1 MTDYDEHQ
9 MLESLK
15 IGSDLD
21 LEFRTTP
28 AYLARWG
35 FQKASY
41 HAEVRRAE
49 EDLDLV
55 WARLY
60 SEYKQDNPNS
70 KENEAKAHVM
80 LHPDHKLAR
89 GVLRKAIYDLD
100 MLRAAIKAAEAKVSM
115 LQQLGA
121 ASRVE
126 KGAYQSAYGAGAS
139 QIKNDREVR
148 RTIRN
153 YEDHMDDGDIAER
166 SKKVSAKI
174 QRRRRIDP
182 EKKKKAEEERQRK
195 IRQASKR
202 IENKSR

>member
-1 MTDYDEHQ
+1 MTDYNEHQ

-70 KENEAKAHVM
+70 KENEVKAHVM

-89 GVLRKAIYDLD
+89 GVLRKAVYDLD

-126 KGAYQSAYGAGAS
+126 KGAYQNAYGAGS
-139 QIKNDREVR
+139 S
-148 RTIRN
+148 
-153 YEDHMDDGDIAER
+153 R
-166 SKKVSAKI
+166 SKDDRGGRKLSQSRDAHMVETITEKAQTVSAKI
-174 QRRRRIDP
+174 RRRRRVDP
-182 EKKKKAEEERQRK
+182 EKLKKAEEERQRK

-202 IENKSR
+202 IENKSK